1 MKEKRNNREKRLG
14 DYGASGK
21 KDEAEHQDKLMRIT
35 TEDRSDLKGPAFYFV
50 YADKVKSGNDDVDL
64 HQEAIITNNH
74 NFINSVVEITM
85 YY

>member
-1 MKEKRNNREKRLG
+1 
-14 DYGASGK
+14 
-21 KDEAEHQDKLMRIT
+21 MRIT

-85 YY
+85 YYWGQTRGNCRKEPCYSEVLR

>member
-1 MKEKRNNREKRLG
+1 
-14 DYGASGK
+14 
-21 KDEAEHQDKLMRIT
+21 MRIT